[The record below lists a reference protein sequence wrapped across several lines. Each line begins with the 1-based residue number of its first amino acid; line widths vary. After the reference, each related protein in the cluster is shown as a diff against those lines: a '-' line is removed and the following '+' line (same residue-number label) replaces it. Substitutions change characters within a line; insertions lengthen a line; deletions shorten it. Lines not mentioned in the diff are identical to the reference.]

1 MSQGMSPGDMAQGTF
16 SPLSQGSGYALE
28 GPQTGPLSAGSKGQ
42 TPILAQVRGSGAGV
56 RGGGRGWCPACSCQ
70 SSATVTRCDSTQRP
84 CPLPDGPGPH
94 LRNGHIAGRGWALD
108 VEGAV
113 LTTPAPLT
121 LPLAVSPRPP
131 ALRARA
137 AAGWCGLSQLPP
149 CPGEAHG
156 LGEIS
161 PVHSCL

>member
-1 MSQGMSPGDMAQGTF
+1 MSQGMSPGAMAQRTF
-16 SPLSQGSGYALE
+16 SPLSQGSVRPG
-28 GPQTGPLSAGSKGQ
+28 GTTGLSSLQDSRPLSAGSKGQ
-42 TPILAQVRGSGAGV
+42 TPILAKVRGSGARGV
-56 RGGGRGWCPACSCQ
+56 CPARSCQ

-84 CPLPDGPGPH
+84 CPLPDGPGPR

-113 LTTPAPLT
+113 LSTPAPLT
-121 LPLAVSPRPP
+121 LPSAVSPRPP

-149 CPGEAHG
+149 CPGEAQG

-161 PVHSCL
+161 PVHSCP